1 MKESRTRKEGFTVGD
16 FLKLTMV
23 LTLVMTLVML
33 ALPVALEQSF
43 SSSTEGIIRTSFSLP
58 REGGERR

>member
-1 MKESRTRKEGFTVGD
+1 MKKGRTRKEGFTVGD

-33 ALPVALEQSF
+33 ALPVALEQAF
-43 SSSTEGIIRTSFSLP
+43 SSSTEGTIPSSFSPLA
-58 REGGERR
+58 RGG